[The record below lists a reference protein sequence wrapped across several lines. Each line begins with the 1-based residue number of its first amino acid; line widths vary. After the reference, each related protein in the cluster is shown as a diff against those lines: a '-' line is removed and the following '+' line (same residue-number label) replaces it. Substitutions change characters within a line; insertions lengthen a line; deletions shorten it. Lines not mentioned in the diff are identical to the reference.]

1 MKVLANIISG
11 VFYAL
16 INAILTVI
24 TSLLDLIYLVFPSSP
39 FQIIKTA
46 GFEDILAQINYIL
59 PLNEAIVI
67 LEAWVIAI
75 AIFYLYSIVARWV
88 KAIE

>member
-16 INAILTVI
+16 INALLTII
-24 TSLLDLIYLVFPSSP
+24 TSLLDLIYMVFPSSP
-39 FQIIKTA
+39 FQLIKSS

-59 PLNEAIVI
+59 PLSEMLTI
-67 LEAWVIAI
+67 LEAWVLAI
-75 AIFYLYSIVARWV
+75 GIYYLYSIIARWV
-88 KAIE
+88 NAIE